1 MSTSPKVAAV
11 AAQILEAFKA
21 GTVPAALA
29 QIFIRHKNNADCP
42 AAKWSWRNQLTA
54 ALAGHYDARGFRQ
67 WQQVG
72 RNVKKGER
80 AFYILGPCMVKDRDA
95 DPEEGDVF
103 RLVGFTAIPV
113 FGYSQTEGEPLPGR
127 EQEAAFI
134 DALPLVEVARAW
146 NLTVATFNAEGG
158 KRLGSYC
165 LGSSIALGVENL
177 STWAH
182 ELVHGAD
189 DRRGTLNRSVGQD
202 LGNEVVAE
210 FGGAIL
216 LEALGYSV
224 ESDRGGAYQ
233 YIQGFA
239 QQAKRDVLSVCTE
252 LLDRA
257 CAAVALILD
266 TAALL
271 LQGNNKAA

>member
-1 MSTSPKVAAV
+1 MSTSPKVQAV
-11 AAQILEAFKA
+11 AAQILAAFEA
-21 GTVPAALA
+21 GTVPSVCA
-29 QIFIRHKNNADCP
+29 QIFIRHKNHSDCP

-80 AFYILGPCMVKDRDA
+80 AIYILGPCMVKDRDA
-95 DPEEGDVF
+95 DPEEDSAL

-113 FGYSQTEGEPLPGR
+113 FGYSQTEGEPLAGH
-127 EQEAAFI
+127 EEEEAFI
-134 DALPLVEVARAW
+134 DSLPLVEVARSW
-146 NLTVATFNAEGG
+146 NLAVTTFNAEGAPH
-158 KRLGSYC
+158 LGSYRS
-165 LGSSIALGVENL
+165 GTSIALGVENL

-182 ELVHGAD
+182 ELCHAAD
-189 DRRGTLNRSVGQD
+189 DRRGTLTRSVGQN

-233 YIQGFA
+233 YIQRYA
-239 QQAKRDVLSVCTE
+239 EQAKRDVLSVCTE

-257 CAAVALILD
+257 CAAVALILT
-266 TAALL
+266 TADQ
-271 LQGNNKAA
+271 LQQEHVAA